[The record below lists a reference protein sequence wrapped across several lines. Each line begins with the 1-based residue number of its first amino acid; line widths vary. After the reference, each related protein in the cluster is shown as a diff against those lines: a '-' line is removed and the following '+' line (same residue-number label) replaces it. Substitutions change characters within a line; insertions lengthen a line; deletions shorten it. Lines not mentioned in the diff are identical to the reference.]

1 MRTISCNFD
10 TNSMYKYVHCTC
22 KMPSFDSMKHVRNCQ
37 SFTGTCNGKK
47 CRSGILKLS
56 MDGLAFLIQS
66 IANKMAEIQ

>member
-1 MRTISCNFD
+1 
-10 TNSMYKYVHCTC
+10 
-22 KMPSFDSMKHVRNCQ
+22 MPSFDSMKHVRNCQ

>member
-1 MRTISCNFD
+1 
-10 TNSMYKYVHCTC
+10 
-22 KMPSFDSMKHVRNCQ
+22 MKDVKNCQ
-37 SFTGTCNGKK
+37 SFTGNGKK